1 MSNSEKTK
9 MLSIN
14 LDQETESYLAEI
26 IAKENITSEEL
37 LKQLIYQ
44 HWQTLQPRQTLAER
58 RGGHPKH
65 LLQDAS
71 PDLSLRENRKAIVE
85 NHIKNRHE
93 SSHQ

>member
-1 MSNSEKTK
+1 

-14 LDQETESYLAEI
+14 LDQQTESYLVEI
-26 IAKENITSEEL
+26 IAKEKITSEEL

-58 RGGHPKH
+58 RGGHPQY

-71 PDLSLRENRKAIVE
+71 PDLSLRENRKTMIT
-85 NHIKNRHE
+85 NYIQDRHQ
-93 SSHQ
+93 SS

>member
-1 MSNSEKTK
+1 
-9 MLSIN
+9 MLPIN
-14 LDQETESYLAEI
+14 LDRETESYLAEI

-44 HWQTLQPRQTLAER
+44 RWQALQPRQTLLER

-71 PDLSLRENRKAIVE
+71 PDLSLRENRKTIVA
-85 NHIKNRHE
+85 NHIKNRHKL
-93 SSHQ
+93 SNK